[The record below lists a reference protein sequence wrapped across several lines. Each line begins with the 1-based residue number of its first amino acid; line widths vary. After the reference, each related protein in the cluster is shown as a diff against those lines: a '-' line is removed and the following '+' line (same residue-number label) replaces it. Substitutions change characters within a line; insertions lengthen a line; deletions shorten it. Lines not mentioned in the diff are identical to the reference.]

1 VGSFARTH
9 HQRGELGEFFWRLR
23 THSAQLRE
31 CAAQCVDVMTQQRVT
46 QRLTR
51 SLEWIGGIA
60 MASDRLEQQRDRR
73 YQQQRSKNSPRFG
86 LREFAYWDAPLF
98 RLRRRER
105 PASAIAPGT
114 SCARAPG
121 SGTL

>member
-1 VGSFARTH
+1 MGSFARTH
-9 HQRGELGEFFWRLR
+9 HQCGELGEFFWRLR
-23 THSAQLRE
+23 THGAQLRE
-31 CAAQCVDVMTQQRVT
+31 RVAQSGYIVTRKRVT
-46 QRLTR
+46 QRLTC
-51 SLEWIGGIA
+51 SLEWIGDIA
-60 MASDRLEQQRDRR
+60 TTSDRAEQQRNRR

-114 SCARAPG
+114 SCAREPG